1 MSREHTT
8 ASPLPGLTVI
18 AGGKLTTYRVMAK
31 DAVDFALGKG
41 ADDMPSV
48 TDRIALL
55 GATDLDATRASAPLW
70 AKKYGWSDTMVSHLL
85 HRYGSLLNGLV
96 DDIVDE
102 PGLAEPLEH
111 CDAYLRAEISYAAK
125 HEGVLHLEDVMM
137 HRTRL
142 NYEVADRG
150 LAALPEIA
158 HIVGDVVGWD
168 QTRRAAEIDA
178 YTRRAQAESAAER
191 EPDDESAEEVRLSEG
206 DVAPLRPLDP
216 Q

>member
-1 MSREHTT
+1 
-8 ASPLPGLTVI
+8 
-18 AGGKLTTYRVMAK
+18 
-31 DAVDFALGKG
+31 
-41 ADDMPSV
+41 
-48 TDRIALL
+48 
-55 GATDLDATRASAPLW
+55 
-70 AKKYGWSDTMVSHLL
+70 
-85 HRYGSLLNGLV
+85 
-96 DDIVDE
+96 
-102 PGLAEPLEH
+102 
-111 CDAYLRAEISYAAK
+111 
-125 HEGVLHLEDVMM
+125 MM

-191 EPDDESAEEVRLSEG
+191 EPDDESAEEVRLSKG